1 MLHWIILV
9 TQWALWEWVYIY
21 SCPPR
26 LPLMFNVCFIHW
38 FFDIFCFF
46 TDSSSSSF
54 YSCSLLIYMLQPVVF
69 LGHNRLWGLYSLILL
84 CISNSV
90 RSDWDTIRP
99 LQICWSGF
107 MSEFSLFRS
116 RISHTEFLFFSWCL
130 YPLWGHREGAGTSS
144 SCIWVKVWVTTSLHC
159 PLWASGNVVPC
170 LSVPW
175 WFTKGVW
182 APLPAARTPFM
193 FCPLWCLNLEPSASQ
208 SSPPTIDHLI
218 RFPLGLSFS
227 CSFIQLFPQPW
238 PASRSQLLD
247 TLPQQ
252 DTTPHHASL

>member
-9 TQWALWEWVYIY
+9 TQWDLWEWVYIY

-26 LPLMFNVCFIHW
+26 LPSMFNVCFIHW

-46 TDSSSSSF
+46 TDSSSLSF

-69 LGHNRLWGLYSLILL
+69 LGHTRLWGLYSLILL

-116 RISHTEFLFFSWCL
+116 RISGVPFFLLMPISPLGSQGGSWNKFQLYMGEGLSRHLIALPIMSIWECCTLLKCTLVFHQGCL
-130 YPLWGHREGAGTSS
+130 GTS
-144 SCIWVKVWVTTSLHC
+144 
-159 PLWASGNVVPC
+159 PC
-170 LSVPW
+170 CQNTFHVLSALV
-175 WFTKGVW
+175 
-182 APLPAARTPFM
+182 
-193 FCPLWCLNLEPSASQ
+193 LEPRTFRFSAQ
-208 SSPPTIDHLI
+208 SPYHRSLDQVPL
-218 RFPLGLSFS
+218 RFIF
-227 CSFIQLFPQPW
+227 Q
-238 PASRSQLLD
+238 
-247 TLPQQ
+247 
-252 DTTPHHASL
+252 